1 MVRDSRNAEHS
12 YSSGVEFPRLE
23 IELRAQRQLDVMPRH
38 ERIRKVQEESLFQYI
53 CPNVLSHS

>member
-1 MVRDSRNAEHS
+1 
-12 YSSGVEFPRLE
+12 VEFPRLE

-53 CPNVLSHS
+53 CPNVLLHS